1 MAKRKPNI
9 LLIMTDQQRPD
20 EFGCLGT
27 IVETPNLDKLISQSV
42 RFSRA
47 YCQAPVC
54 LPSRSSF
61 VSNRYVRD
69 HGVSSNNSGDLPHDL
84 PTFPQMLR
92 KAGYHT
98 ALIGKADIYR
108 DRTVEHARDTAY
120 RMHEYGFDEPIE
132 TGGQQQTCQVR
143 SEYTDWLE
151 SQGQRYYELARDWSR
166 KYNYR
171 TRTIPMWDVASHP
184 LPAELYLD
192 TWIGGRAARWLA
204 EYDADKPWFM
214 WASFTGPHDPW
225 DPPAEFAARYRDKE
239 IPARNANL
247 PDISFGGPFA
257 EYIQGR
263 YAGESRRGDSSRV
276 SDEAFREVRRFY
288 YAKITLIDGEIGR
301 IMAALEKKG
310 EFDNTWV
317 IFTSDHGEMLG
328 DHGFMGKMVFY
339 EPSVRVPLVMRPPK
353 GMSGRVERGLIEQ
366 VDLATTMTA
375 IAGAAEVPSGEGK
388 ALTGHFDQSK
398 NGFRRKVAISQNLGF
413 AMFVTDRYKLVVQ
426 EETLMPCQLFDLIE
440 DPQEDRNLVTD
451 VGLEKVHDEIMQS
464 HVRPFFAIT
473 GRRAPSARSG

>member
-1 MAKRKPNI
+1 MESRTPNI

-27 IVETPNLDKLISQSV
+27 IVETPNLDKLISESV

-69 HGVSSNNSGDLPHDL
+69 HGISSNNSGDLPRHL

-92 KAGYHT
+92 QAGYHT

-108 DRTVEHARDTAY
+108 DRTVKHARDTAY
-120 RMHEYGFDEPIE
+120 RMREYGFDEPIE

-151 SQGQRYYELARDWSR
+151 SQSKQFYDLVCDWSR

-171 TRTIPMWDVASHP
+171 TRTIPMWHAEPHP

-192 TWIGGRAARWLA
+192 SWIGRRSARWIE
-204 EYDADKPWFM
+204 EYNADKPWFL

-225 DPPAEFAARYRDKE
+225 DPPEEFFERYRDKQ
-239 IPARNANL
+239 IPARNPNL
-247 PDISFGGPFA
+247 PDLSAGGPFA

-263 YAGESRRGDSSRV
+263 YAGEGRLGDSSKV
-276 SDEAFREVRRFY
+276 ADEVYREVRRHY
-288 YAKITLIDGEIGR
+288 YAKMTLIDGEIGR
-301 IMAALEKKG
+301 ILTALEKTG
-310 EFDNTWV
+310 GFDNTWV

-328 DHGFMGKMVFY
+328 DHGFIGKMVFY
-339 EPSVRVPLVMRPPK
+339 EPSVRVPLVIRPPK
-353 GMSGRVERGLIEQ
+353 GMSGRVEPGLVEQ
-366 VDLATTMTA
+366 VDLAATMTA
-375 IAGAAEVPSGEGK
+375 VAGAPDVADGEGRPL
-388 ALTGHFDQSK
+388 AGHFAGSK
-398 NGFRRKVAISQNLGF
+398 GFKRKTAISQNLGF
-413 AMFVTDRYKLVVQ
+413 AMFTTERHKLVVH
-426 EETLMPCQLFDLIE
+426 EETLTPYQLFDLTD
-440 DPQEDRNLVTD
+440 DPQENRNLVND
-451 VGLEKVHDEIMQS
+451 AAAAKIRDELMKDQ
-464 HVRPFFAIT
+464 VRPFFDP
-473 GRRAPSARSG
+473 RART